1 MDDIEKDLHR
11 SLPEHPAYQSKIGL
25 EALRR
30 VLVAYAWRNPV
41 LGYCQSMNII
51 TGVLLLHVSE
61 AGMSFRR
68 R

>member
-1 MDDIEKDLHR
+1 MLTCVAVQ
-11 SLPEHPAYQSKIGL
+11 LPA
-25 EALRR
+25 ALAAPT
-30 VLVAYAWRNPV
+30 VVVNSDGSIAVSWRAPDP
-41 LGYCQSMNII
+41 LPGII